1 MASNNSKPYWVVIAV
16 LTVILLV
23 SFVYAFIQAGIAAE
37 FERLATQHAQEA
49 MVAAERAKQMEAIVN
64 QTSLELEKCK
74 GEKK

>member
-1 MASNNSKPYWVVIAV
+1 MAANNSKPYWVVIAV
-16 LTVILLV
+16 LTVILLI

-37 FERLATQHAQEA
+37 LERLANQHVKEA
-49 MVAAERAKQMEAIVN
+49 VIATERAKQLEAIVN

>member
-16 LTVILLV
+16 LTVILLI
-23 SFVYAFIQAGIAAE
+23 SFVYAFIQVGIAVESEKRAM
-37 FERLATQHAQEA
+37 RNAQEA
-49 MVAAERAKQMEAIVN
+49 MVAAERAKEMEAIVN